1 MKEILKFDY
10 SQSEL
15 PHKYDGSELTPDQK
29 QLIDNFSIDIKQDLQ
44 KYLDSFQEKFY
55 LNYLHP
61 KKDYV
66 LASVAQELNLE
77 YGVITGVDIS
87 KFNQKDIQLIDHM
100 ANDLHDQL
108 LNKDKLDALTNYADK
123 DTQDKIV
130 KSTLIQ
136 VLKDLGHQIQ

>member
-1 MKEILKFDY
+1 
-10 SQSEL
+10 
-15 PHKYDGSELTPDQK
+15 
-29 QLIDNFSIDIKQDLQ
+29 
-44 KYLDSFQEKFY
+44 
-55 LNYLHP
+55 
-61 KKDYV
+61 
-66 LASVAQELNLE
+66 VAQELNLE

-108 LNKDKLDALTNYADK
+108 LKKDKLDALTNYADK

>member
-77 YGVITGVDIS
+77 YSVITGVDIS

-100 ANDLHDQL
+100 ASGLHDQL
-108 LNKDKLDALTNYADK
+108 LKKDKLDALTNYADK